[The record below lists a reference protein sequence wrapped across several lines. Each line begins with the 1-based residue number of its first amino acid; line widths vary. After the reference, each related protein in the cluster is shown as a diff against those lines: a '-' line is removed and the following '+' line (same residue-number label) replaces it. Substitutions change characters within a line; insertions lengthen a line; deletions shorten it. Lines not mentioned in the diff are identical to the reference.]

1 MSAANHAGIQIEL
14 NPVQEAA
21 QITVSG
27 TATGAEP
34 PPNGV
39 TLFFVPPSGSKVEL
53 VINLPAPGGK
63 FSWTGPVPGY
73 ATIPNGSTILAV
85 TNRQVSA
92 GESVGSFGPN

>member
-1 MSAANHAGIQIEL
+1 MSSGIHIAL
-14 NPVQEAA
+14 NPAQEAA

-39 TLFFVPPSGSKVEL
+39 TLFFVPPSGGKQVEL
-53 VINLPAPGGK
+53 VVNLQAPGGK
-63 FSWTGPVPGY
+63 FSWTGTVPGY
-73 ATIPNGSTILAV
+73 PTIPSGSQIKAV

-92 GESVGSFGPN
+92 EENVPAFGAN